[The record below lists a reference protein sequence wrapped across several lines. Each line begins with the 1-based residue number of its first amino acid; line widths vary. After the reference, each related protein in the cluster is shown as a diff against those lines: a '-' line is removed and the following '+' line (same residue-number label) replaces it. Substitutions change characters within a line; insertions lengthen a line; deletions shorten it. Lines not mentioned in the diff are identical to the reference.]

1 MGRQRLAVTHW
12 ERVWMSVWSVNAVSH
27 RLLGPMI
34 KLEFV
39 DGPGF
44 DLTAQEAGILA
55 KALAAVREGKSP
67 VDEVYMSPIASNG
80 DFSGKVGPDG
90 VSIAAASPIALGW
103 EEVGKLAAALAALA
117 G

>member
-1 MGRQRLAVTHW
+1 
-12 ERVWMSVWSVNAVSH
+12 MSAWSVTAVSH
-27 RLLGPMI
+27 RMLGAMI
-34 KLEFV
+34 RLEFG
-39 DGPGF
+39 DRLGF

-55 KALAAVREGKSP
+55 RALAAVREGKSP

-90 VSIAAASPIALGW
+90 INVAAATPISLGW
-103 EEVGKLAAALAALA
+103 DEVGKMAAALAALA

>member
-1 MGRQRLAVTHW
+1 MSAWTVT
-12 ERVWMSVWSVNAVSH
+12 AVSH
-27 RLLGPMI
+27 RMLGPMI
-34 KLEFV
+34 RLEFGA
-39 DGPGF
+39 GPGF

-55 KALAAVREGKSP
+55 RALAAVREGKSP

-90 VSIAAASPIALGW
+90 INVAAAEPIPLGW
-103 EEVGKLAAALAALA
+103 DEVGKMAAALAALA